1 MSKVSI
7 YENSWLDLV
16 FEGRNK
22 EYGAYQ
28 LRQQNPRTT
37 IIALFIGMLFVTTL
51 ASIPI
56 IISYFSGK
64 SAVEITDPDIIT
76 PIQLTNIDPNQPK
89 EPEQLAVPIAK
100 EPETEIEENVPLK
113 DPVIVKPIDATENI
127 AKNTENTTPKTDNPT
142 GATGTNTTPTTGT
155 GPSTTTPTVDYGTA
169 VAPSFALDKLPEFPG
184 GMSKFYNYVAN
195 NFEKPSIDAEKTITV
210 YVTFVIEKDGSM
222 TDIKVV
228 RNPGYGLDKEAIRV
242 LKSLKTK
249 WKPGMIGGKAVRTSY
264 NLPITVKMESN

>member
-37 IIALFIGMLFVTTL
+37 IIALFMGMLFITTL
-51 ASIPI
+51 ASIPMI
-56 IISYFSGK
+56 VSYFSVNK
-64 SAVEITDPDIIT
+64 IVFEETPEIDKIVQVTDLLP
-76 PIQLTNIDPNQPK
+76 QQPK
-89 EPEQLAVPIAK
+89 LPEKQAAPVAK
-100 EPETEIEENVPLK
+100 EPETEVEENVPLK
-113 DPVIVKPIDATENI
+113 DPVIAKPIDATDNI
-127 AKNTENTTPKTDNPT
+127 AKNNENATPKTDNPLGT
-142 GATGTNTTPTTGT
+142 VGTNTTPTTGT
-155 GPSTTTPTVDYGTA
+155 GPTTTIPVDYGTN

-195 NFEKPSIDAEKTITV
+195 NFEKPSIDGEKTITV
-210 YVTFVIEKDGSM
+210 YVAFVIEKDGSM